1 MEIDY
6 FQVEKL
12 IDAISPAVVSE
23 LQRIL
28 SKYLDKSG
36 LYYRIFSR
44 LKSGQSAVKKIKEK
58 GYPDSGRLMQDLV
71 GIRATL
77 YFQDDVDI
85 CISII
90 RQNFEV
96 SEIVQDPVEID
107 TFRPVRLNIVCKMP
121 DTAIRMI
128 DSTVWELPIDKT
140 FEIQLRT
147 VFSEGWHEIEHD
159 LRYKS
164 QKDWDGF
171 TDLSRSF
178 NGIFAVLETCDW
190 SILKILDELSYEKYK
205 RHDWLAMIK
214 NHYRIRIEQSEL
226 DSEVTYLLDHDLELA
241 KKVFR
246 ANRAELLLFLSSNK
260 TSPFPKNLNNIIYII
275 NALSINN
282 ADLLEITPDILK
294 KQVENYLQ
302 DRAITE

>member
-1 MEIDY
+1 
-6 FQVEKL
+6 
-12 IDAISPAVVSE
+12 
-23 LQRIL
+23 
-28 SKYLDKSG
+28 
-36 LYYRIFSR
+36 
-44 LKSGQSAVKKIKEK
+44 
-58 GYPDSGRLMQDLV
+58 MQDLI

-77 YFQDDVDI
+77 YFRDDVDI

-90 RQNFEV
+90 KQNFEMDG
-96 SEIVQDPVEID
+96 IVQDPVKID
-107 TFRPVRLNIVCKMP
+107 IFRPVRLNIVCKMP

-128 DSTVWELPIDKT
+128 DSAVWELPIDKT

-171 TDLSRSF
+171 VDLSRSF

-205 RHDWLAMIK
+205 RHDWPAMIK
-214 NHYRIRIEQSEL
+214 NHYRIRVEQREL
-226 DSEVTYLLDHDLELA
+226 DSEVSDLLDNDLELA

-246 ANRAELLLFLSSNK
+246 ANRAELLLFLSNNK
-260 TSPFPKNLNNIIYII
+260 ISPFPKNLNNIVYII

-282 ADLLEITPDILK
+282 ASLLKITPNVLK
-294 KQVENYLQ
+294 EQVDKYLQ
-302 DRAITE
+302 NSVAENPPSYQL